1 MNHQKVYESI
11 IQKAKSENR
20 KRLRKNNINYI
31 YYENHHILPRC
42 LGGNDNKNNLMLL
55 TAKEHY
61 VCHRLLTYIYKGNY
75 KIECAFIYM
84 SFSKKYNKCMSS
96 TDYVYAKE
104 LNAKGP
110 SKETLEKL
118 KNNPYMKNRP
128 FPSPETCL
136 KLSVANTG
144 KVRSEEFKHNLSI
157 QRTGDSNPAK
167 TTEAKA
173 HISAKL
179 KGKFRGDANPMSK
192 SSRKRENLNLLEEK
206 GIKLKGDMHEYLRKK
221 IICTNIET
229 NENNV
234 FDGVQELLHTLK
246 INKRKYYS
254 HLKDNK
260 PILGKYNCVVV

>member
-1 MNHQKVYESI
+1 
-11 IQKAKSENR
+11 
-20 KRLRKNNINYI
+20 
-31 YYENHHILPRC
+31 
-42 LGGNDNKNNLMLL
+42 
-55 TAKEHY
+55 
-61 VCHRLLTYIYKGNY
+61 
-75 KIECAFIYM
+75 M
-84 SFSKKYNKCMSS
+84 SYSKKYDKCATSR
-96 TDYVYAKE
+96 DYLYAKE

-110 SKETLEKL
+110 SLETLQKL

-128 FPSPETCL
+128 TASKETRD
-136 KLSVANTG
+136 KISKANKG
-144 KVRSEEFKHNLSI
+144 KIRSKEFKQNLSI
-157 QRTGDSNPAK
+157 QKLGELNPAK
-167 TTEAKA
+167 TSEAKS
-173 HISAKL
+173 HISLKL
-179 KGKFRGDANPMSK
+179 KGKFKGNNNPMAK

-206 GIKLKGDMHEYLRKK
+206 GIELKGDMHEYLRKK